1 MPVPS
6 KTAIFKIIASLVI
19 LVVIGFFMFF
29 PAQLDKQT
37 NLVHDSTLPLIS
49 EQAKTLHG
57 QLFIGDWHSD
67 SLLWKRDLMDKHDYG
82 HVDIPRLQQGNVAL
96 QMFTTVTKSP
106 DGINYEANSSD
117 ANDNITT
124 LALVSLWPIKTW
136 NNLAERALFQASK
149 ALELADKFP
158 QQVSLITSKSELS
171 QFLLQREVNTQLLG
185 MLLGTKGSHALDGDL
200 SNIQR
205 LFDSGFRMMSLQHFF
220 DNKLGGSLHGES
232 GEGLTEFG
240 REAIQKMQSVGIM
253 LDVSHSSE
261 QVVKD
266 VLAMSSQ
273 PLLVSH
279 TGLYGHCPS
288 SRNISDDLMEQI
300 TSKGGLIALGYWD
313 GAVCEPNVN
322 EIAKAIK
329 YGIELVGSQ
338 HIALGSDYDGAVS
351 VPFDTSELIYLT
363 QALLDLDLTEQQI
376 RQVMGGN
383 MLRYLQVHLPD

>member
-1 MPVPS
+1 MPMPS
-6 KTAIFKIIASLVI
+6 KTAIFKIITVMI
-19 LVVIGFFMFF
+19 IFVVMGFFMFF

-37 NLVHDSTLPLIS
+37 NLVHDSNLPVIS
-49 EQAKTLHG
+49 EQAKTLHA

-67 SLLWKRDLMDKHDYG
+67 SLLWKRDLIDKHDYG

-117 ANDNITT
+117 ANDNITK

-136 NNLAERALFQASK
+136 NSLAERALFQASK

-171 QFLLQREVNTQLLG
+171 QFLLQRKVNTQLLG
-185 MLLGTKGSHALDGDL
+185 MLLGTEGSHALDGDL

-220 DNKLGGSLHGES
+220 DNRLGGSLHGES
-232 GEGLTEFG
+232 GEGLTQFG

-300 TSKGGLIALGYWD
+300 ASKGGLIALGYWD

-329 YGIELVGSQ
+329 YGIGLVGSQ